1 MSDEQSLPVH
11 ASDATAVFPLVR
23 AEVEDNLRGVYAAK
37 AREALLAIVETRR
50 AKGLATYGAELHT
63 PNGRSMVRDALEEAA
78 DLLVYAVGMRAEFQ
92 RQRAAQAVT
101 MTQADADDATH
112 AVMLCN
118 MARAILSDFAAD
130 VERVIHWGSKL

>member
-1 MSDEQSLPVH
+1 MSDEQGLPVH
-11 ASDATAVFPLVR
+11 TSDAIAVFPLVR
-23 AEVEDNLRGVYAAK
+23 AEIEDSLRGIYAAK
-37 AREALLAIVETRR
+37 AREAMLAIMDARR

-92 RQRAAQAVT
+92 RQRDAQAVT

-112 AVMLCN
+112 AMMLCN
-118 MARAILSDFAAD
+118 MAKAILADFAAD
-130 VERVIHWGSKL
+130 VERVIYWGGKP